1 MRRLSI
7 IAAALVLA
15 VLFIVPADARS
26 GEKLTKIRV
35 AYHPNLGPMTIPAA
49 DLKNDFFRAEGLD
62 VEWVRF
68 TSGPPE
74 IAAMVSG
81 DIHYGYIG
89 HGALVLCVEE
99 KAEVLALSHF
109 SNSEA
114 LLVRK
119 DSDIKTMADLKGRT
133 LGTELGTSGEVI
145 FDVACRKYGIDRN
158 EIKVINMPISSA
170 VSAFIGGSIDAVVAW
185 GPDVLTIKNN
195 VDDELISIF
204 ESKDFVDIL
213 PNLSTWI
220 AAAGYADQNPDQTQ
234 RFLRALY
241 KCFDYRGADLDRII
255 SDAADFAKKVDI
267 GVTYDNLKGE
277 KFQMVFLDSAD
288 NRKGIEDG
296 SIRNWFQVHLDYLK
310 ASGRVESGDVDRYVR
325 FDLMKKALE

>member
-1 MRRLSI
+1 MKRMFAV
-7 IAAALVLA
+7 AAVFALA
-15 VLFIVPADARS
+15 VMLIAPTGAPA
-26 GEKLTKIRV
+26 GEKLAKIRV

-49 DLKNDFFRAEGLD
+49 ELKNGFFRDEGLD
-62 VEWVRF
+62 VEWIRF
-68 TSGPPE
+68 TSGPTE

-81 DIHYGYIG
+81 DIDYGYIG

-119 DSDIKTMADLKGRT
+119 DSGITSMADLKGKT

-145 FDVACRKYGIDRN
+145 FDVACRKFGIDRN
-158 EIKVINMPISSA
+158 DIKVINMPIASA

-204 ESKDFVDIL
+204 QSKDFVDIL

-220 AAAGYADQNPDQTQ
+220 CAAGYADKNPEQTQ

-241 KCFDYRGADLDRII
+241 KCFDYRGEDLDRII
-255 SDAADFAKKVDI
+255 KDADDFARKVDI

-277 KFQMVFLDSAD
+277 KEQMVFLNSAD
-288 NRKGIEDG
+288 SRKGVEDG
-296 SIRNWFQVHLDYLK
+296 TIRTWFQVHLDYLK
-310 ASGRVESGDVDRYVR
+310 ESGRVQSGEVDRYVR